1 MRDNET
7 MCAHDDAGPYHQHTL
22 KEKKKSKKKK
32 KEVKEKNVHM
42 HISFL
47 IMMDNPGYEDWRWKV
62 SEKLPQPANY
72 VHACVRRSGGYHYQ

>member
-1 MRDNET
+1 

-22 KEKKKSKKKK
+22 KEKKKSKKQ

-47 IMMDNPGYEDWRWKV
+47 IMMDNPGYENFPNLPIMFMLV
-62 SEKLPQPANY
+62 CVGAEATITSEAPSAL
-72 VHACVRRSGGYHYQ
+72 

>member
-1 MRDNET
+1 
-7 MCAHDDAGPYHQHTL
+7 
-22 KEKKKSKKKK
+22 
-32 KEVKEKNVHM
+32 M